1 MATPYREGPLYE
13 LRCPKGDKAIVQLG
27 NPKHE
32 ILFQMGAYSLLDGIY
47 RDAISTFG
55 SSLEEFW
62 EFSLQVIAASC
73 GVEPLP
79 LPRVRGGRRAR
90 FETAWRDVLE
100 TEPAVLTAEEYEIRN
115 RVMHE
120 GYVPTEEE
128 AFDFGNRILVRV
140 SPAMQTLRWSLQQ
153 AFGVASAAIIA
164 EARSRLNLG
173 DPTAGMYDAM
183 ILHDNESMPYRRLA
197 DYMPHL
203 RKLDKLF
210 DSLPK
215 EST

>member
-1 MATPYREGPLYE
+1 MATPYQEGPLYE
-13 LRCPKGDKAIVQLG
+13 LCCPNGDKAVVQLG

-47 RDAISTFG
+47 RDAVSTFG

-62 EFSLQVIAASC
+62 EFSFQVISASK
-73 GVEPLP
+73 GEQVPV
-79 LPRVRGGRRAR
+79 PRVRRGRKIR
-90 FETAWRDVLE
+90 FENAWREVFK

-128 AFDFGNRILVRV
+128 AFDFGNQILVRV
-140 SPAMQTLRWSLQQ
+140 SPAMQTLRWSLQE
-153 AFGVASAAIIA
+153 AFGIASAAIIA
-164 EARSRLNLG
+164 EAKSRLNLG
-173 DPTAGMYDAM
+173 EPNAGMYDAM
-183 ILHDNESMPYRRLA
+183 ILHDHESMNYRRLK

-203 RKLDKLF
+203 RKLDELF
-210 DSLPK
+210 ASV
-215 EST
+215 